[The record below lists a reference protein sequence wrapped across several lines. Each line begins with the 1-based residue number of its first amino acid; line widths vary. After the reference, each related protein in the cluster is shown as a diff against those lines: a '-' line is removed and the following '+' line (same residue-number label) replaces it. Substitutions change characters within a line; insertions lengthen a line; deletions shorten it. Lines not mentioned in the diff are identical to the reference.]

1 MLFHTVSIGFLTSFF
16 SAILLYLIINYQK
29 KPEKITKLFV

>member
-1 MLFHTVSIGFLTSFF
+1 MLFHTVSIDFLTFFF
-16 SAILLYLIINYQK
+16 SITLLYLIINYQK